1 MESQNKLILQH
12 LKTVGSIT
20 PLDALANFQCFRLAS
35 RIFDLR
41 QDGHEIH
48 AAREELPSGKK
59 IARYFL
65 IKEASKGETTL
76 L

>member
-20 PLDALANFQCFRLAS
+20 ALDALGKFQCFRLAS
-35 RIFDLR
+35 RIFELR
-41 QDGHEIH
+41 EAGHEIH
-48 AAREELPSGKK
+48 ATSEELPSGKR

-65 IKEASKGETTL
+65 IKEASDKGEI
-76 L
+76 

>member
-1 MESQNKLILQH
+1 MENQNKLILLH
-12 LKTVGSIT
+12 LKHKGSIT
-20 PLDALANFQCFRLAS
+20 ALDALGKFQCFRLAS

-48 AAREELPSGKK
+48 TTREELPSGKK